1 MVIISNNELLSIYR
15 SASLKKIH
23 YGLELICLVYS
34 YSMKLPYGVKQIKIT
49 NLDIASNPLTGNYI
63 KTKQKYNIYN
73 KISEYKIYNRNRH
86 LQSFCMMNEHAN
98 NNSWD

>member
-1 MVIISNNELLSIYR
+1 
-15 SASLKKIH
+15 
-23 YGLELICLVYS
+23 
-34 YSMKLPYGVKQIKIT
+34 MKLPYGVKQIKIT

-73 KISEYKIYNRNRH
+73 KISEYKIHNRNRH